1 MRATVTET
9 KKEKVELLYEEVLS
23 GEKRQIRTAA
33 RIFRNFTSCF
43 SAFTFGLSHYR
54 FLERGQIRFLIEH
67 KKVFHKFL
75 FVSSFAKEHIRC
87 WTNTTAISSNSITAH
102 LIYTLTTDASLIGW
116 SAFFEEKTAGDSF
129 TASESL
135 LHTLLPELK
144 AVHNIN
150 KLSSLKTT
158 SSDFDVKNI
167 WT

>member
-1 MRATVTET
+1 M
-9 KKEKVELLYEEVLS
+9 
-23 GEKRQIRTAA
+23 
-33 RIFRNFTSCF
+33 
-43 SAFTFGLSHYR
+43 
-54 FLERGQIRFLIEH
+54 
-67 KKVFHKFL
+67 

-87 WTNTTAISSNSITAH
+87 WTNTTAIFSNSITAH

-144 AVHNIN
+144 AVYNIN